1 MKKIYFCF
9 FCLLSCPQFLFA
21 QNTYWW
27 NEAVFYEVFVRSF
40 FDSNS
45 DGIGDFRGL
54 TQKLDYLNDG
64 DSSTNQDLGIKAL
77 WLMPI
82 MQSPSYH
89 GYDVSNYK
97 ALQNQYGSS
106 ADFKNFVKA
115 AHQRGIR
122 IVIDL
127 VMNHSSNQHPWF
139 QKSAANDPLYKNFYR
154 WSQSKPT
161 YTGPWG
167 QEVWHAKNNQY
178 YYGLFWSG
186 MPDLN
191 YQYAPLVDSMMS
203 VADYWLDSMNIDG
216 FRLDAAMYLYEDG
229 SNLQNLPQT
238 ISFWKNFNDHCKS
251 KNTNMMTV
259 GEVWSDAN
267 TIKLYNQKLDYCFEF
282 NIANELIASVN
293 SGNPNSLK
301 NAVKFAYEN
310 YPFLQYGL
318 FSTNH
323 DQNRVI
329 ESLGNNQLKNK
340 AAAGIYLSLPGIPY
354 IYYGEEIGMIGSKP
368 DESIRRPMQWSAG
381 TNAGF
386 SAGTPWYGI
395 NSNFKAFNVLD
406 EKKDSNSL
414 WRFYNRAIQ
423 CRNNE
428 LALQKGTYKN
438 LANNRNS
445 VYAYLRQKDGDNIIV
460 ISNLS
465 ANAID
470 TIQVSLLGAGIPFGA
485 YNGTNLLDGK
495 SKQYLVNQL
504 GSIQIEPLLAYQT
517 KWIKL
522 SSATGINSIDLSNT
536 FKVYP
541 IPSSDLVAIE
551 SNAITA
557 NCQVTLFDLNG
568 KKISP
573 ELLAIQIEAQK
584 MSLNLAQLPDGIYNL
599 TIDNLNLTKH
609 IRLVKVSQ

>member
-1 MKKIYFCF
+1 MKKLSFI
-9 FCLLSCPQFLFA
+9 LLVWVCSIPSLSA
-21 QNTYWW
+21 QQTKWW
-27 NEAVFYEVFVRSF
+27 NETVFYEVFVRSF

-45 DGIGDFRGL
+45 DGIGDFKGL
-54 TQKLDYLNDG
+54 IQKLDYLNDG
-64 DSSTNQDLGIKAL
+64 DSTTKQDLGIKSI

-106 ADFKNFVKA
+106 TDFKNFVKA
-115 AHQRGIR
+115 AHQRGIK
-122 IVIDL
+122 IVVDF
-127 VMNHSSNQHPWF
+127 VMNHSSDQHPWF
-139 QKSAANDPLYKNFYR
+139 QKSAINDPLYKNFYR

-167 QEVWHAKNNQY
+167 QEVWHAKNNNY

-191 YQYAPLVDSMMS
+191 YQYAPLVDSIES
-203 VADYWLDSMNIDG
+203 AADFWLDSMNIDG

-251 KNTNMMTV
+251 KKASMMNV
-259 GEVWSDAN
+259 GEVWSDAS

-282 NIANELIASVN
+282 NIANALIASVN
-293 SGNPNSLK
+293 SGNPSSLK
-301 NAVKFAYEN
+301 SAVKFAYEN

-318 FSTNH
+318 FLTNH

-329 ESLGNNQLKNK
+329 ESFGFNQLKNK
-340 AAAGIYLSLPGIPY
+340 AAAALYLSLPGIPY
-354 IYYGEEIGMIGSKP
+354 IYYGEEIGMSGTKP

-386 SAGTPWYGI
+386 SAGTPWYSI
-395 NSNFKAFNVLD
+395 NSNYKAFNVLD

-423 CRNNE
+423 SRNNE
-428 LALQKGTYKN
+428 MALQIGTYKN

-445 VYAYLRQKDGDNIIV
+445 VYAYLRQKDGENIIV

-470 TIQVSLLGAGIPFGA
+470 TIQVSLLGTGIPYQA
-485 YNGTNLLDGK
+485 YTGTNLLDGK
-495 SKQYLVNQL
+495 TNHYLVNQL
-504 GSIQIEPLLAYQT
+504 GSIHIEPLTAYQT

-541 IPSSDLVAIE
+541 IPSSDLVEIE

-557 NCQVTLFDLNG
+557 NCQITLFDLNG
-568 KKISP
+568 KKISTD
-573 ELLAIQIEAQK
+573 LLTIQIEAQK

-599 TIDNLNLTKH
+599 TIDNLNLTKN